1 MKTIYTLAIAIMS
14 GVILTACGTTPITIN
29 SVNPDDSIIKRC
41 IMEDL
46 ASDASCAPIVEKHPC
61 ILNPFGGACDVAFT
75 DYYKTAQANR
85 ISFCRE
91 NINDNLCVS
100 AIESVCAD
108 NPFNVDFCPNFS
120 SQTFVLSSNLSIQ
133 ASTASRNELSNVAFR
148 YLTSIN
154 FEGYERQ
161 DTIDYHAILGND
173 FDVDNTSLGATDG
186 ILVMQTSG
194 SDGSGGHVF
203 AGRLGSTDVG
213 PAFSDTDP
221 TATFSGRAVILLV
234 HNSPVSNS
242 GTSLE
247 NVVSFDDLE
256 LTANFGDGTLR
267 GSNTNSL
274 GENLD
279 VNASINNNILTG
291 AVGVTFTNSAII
303 KAANRSFFHA
313 NLTGRI
319 GENGAVGTFA
329 SHLARR
335 RASDYAL
342 GGGFVVKP
350 IPASQ

>member
-1 MKTIYTLAIAIMS
+1 GFEEYQREGTI
-14 GVILTACGTTPITIN
+14 G
-29 SVNPDDSIIKRC
+29 
-41 IMEDL
+41 
-46 ASDASCAPIVEKHPC
+46 
-61 ILNPFGGACDVAFT
+61 F
-75 DYYKTAQANR
+75 
-85 ISFCRE
+85 
-91 NINDNLCVS
+91 
-100 AIESVCAD
+100 
-108 NPFNVDFCPNFS
+108 
-120 SQTFVLSSNLSIQ
+120 
-133 ASTASRNELSNVAFR
+133 
-148 YLTSIN
+148 
-154 FEGYERQ
+154 
-161 DTIDYHAILGND
+161 HAIRGND

-274 GENLD
+274 GEHLD